1 MRHDVNPGNVTWVV
15 KRLNEAMGNGQ
26 FSSAEVILGVAE
38 FAGRIIV
45 AMADTPVQGM
55 QALNLLAGHMQETAK
70 AGYIAK
76 GYNMSSEE
84 QQ

>member
-1 MRHDVNPGNVTWVV
+1 MQHNVNQGNVTWVV
-15 KRLNEAMGNGQ
+15 KRLNDAMGNGQ

-38 FAGRIIV
+38 FAGRMIV

-55 QALNLLAGHMQETAK
+55 QALQLLAGHMQECAK
-70 AGYIAK
+70 AGYTAK
-76 GYNMSSEE
+76 GFNMSSEA